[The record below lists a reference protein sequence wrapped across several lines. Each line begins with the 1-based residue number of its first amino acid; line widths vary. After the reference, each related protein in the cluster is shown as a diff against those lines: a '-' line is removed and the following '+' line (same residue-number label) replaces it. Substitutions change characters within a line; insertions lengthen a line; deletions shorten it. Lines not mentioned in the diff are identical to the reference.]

1 MNKSSK
7 LYDRLI
13 QDYLHVHYV
22 IIFLFPLHYVC
33 FLIYFILFVGFVV
46 LLFLILIIHLL
57 IDTLNIQ
64 EALVFIQL
72 KINKTIQSIL
82 HQFIF
87 INMFNILNSHT
98 LLVWYKAHKFF
109 YKYYVN
115 INMFLQKIWSQS
127 LHHISILTSILYFEN
142 WLSLILQSIVKP
154 N

>member
-1 MNKSSK
+1 MFIMELCLYYSHIMSTPYLFCMCTIGCNRCNVWTNRQK

-13 QDYLHVHYV
+13 QDYLHVHYA

-64 EALVFIQL
+64 EPFVFIQL
-72 KINKTIQSIL
+72 KINKAIQSIL

-87 INMFNILNSHT
+87 INMFNIYLIHT
-98 LLVWYKAHKFF
+98 HY
-109 YKYYVN
+109 
-115 INMFLQKIWSQS
+115 
-127 LHHISILTSILYFEN
+127 
-142 WLSLILQSIVKP
+142 
-154 N
+154 